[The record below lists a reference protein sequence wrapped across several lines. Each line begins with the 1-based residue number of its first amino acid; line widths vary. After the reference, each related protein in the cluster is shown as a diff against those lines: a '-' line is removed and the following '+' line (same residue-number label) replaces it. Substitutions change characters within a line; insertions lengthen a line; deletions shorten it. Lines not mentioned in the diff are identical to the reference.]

1 MMRKDGRRMTASVS
15 CMGSAG
21 NQFFTASSMWNMELS
36 KKMPSTAVD
45 LRKKVTGLYS
55 GTTMLSSSTRYVYSS
70 SFRAVR

>member
-15 CMGSAG
+15 CMESAG

-45 LRKKVTGLYS
+45 LR
-55 GTTMLSSSTRYVYSS
+55 
-70 SFRAVR
+70 